1 MTKVKSII
9 ILFIA
14 VAGAFLIYHHF
25 DKKEEDVVV
34 KNKFASEYNL
44 VDENNVF
51 MYSSADEVTNTLEN
65 GTGFIFFCTPE
76 STWCNYYAKYLNE
89 ELIKYDMGPVLYY
102 NIRDDRSLNT
112 IKYQKILTL
121 LDQYLYKDDLL
132 NSKIY
137 MPDLTAV
144 KDGVILGH
152 DNQTSLIASDLTGE
166 DYWTNEKVQEFKTT
180 IKGFYDLIYGE

>member
-14 VAGAFLIYHHF
+14 IAGAYLIYNHF

-34 KNKFASEYNL
+34 INKFASEYNL

-51 MYSSADEVTNTLEN
+51 KYSSIDEIIDTLEN
-65 GTGFIFFCTPE
+65 KTGIIFFCTPE

-89 ELIKYDMGPVLYY
+89 ELINY
-102 NIRDDRSLNT
+102 NITVYSYNLRDDRSLNT

-121 LDQYLYKDDLL
+121 LDSYLYKDDLL

-137 MPDLTAV
+137 MPDLTFV
-144 KDGVILGH
+144 KDGVILAH
-152 DNQTSLIASDLTGE
+152 DNETSLIASDLTGE
-166 DYWTNEKVQEFKTT
+166 EYWTNEKIQEFRTK
-180 IKGFYDLIYGE
+180 IKEYYNLISE